1 MRGHKK
7 SGGLRAESGGL
18 RAEGGE
24 MMDKEMYRFEKLD
37 VWKKGLELSDRLFD
51 IADRTDMKHCYRF
64 SEQLRAA
71 AMSITNNIAEGSA
84 STSHK
89 DFAQFLN
96 IARRSVFECVN
107 ILILFERRKYI
118 TLEELDSLK
127 FELSSISKMLTN
139 LRKSLLN
146 PKPSAL
152 RPPLQ

>member
-1 MRGHKK
+1 MN
-7 SGGLRAESGGL
+7 
-18 RAEGGE
+18 
-24 MMDKEMYRFEKLD
+24 DFRFKDLQ
-37 VWKKGLELSDRLFD
+37 VWKDGVEISDLLFD
-51 IADRTDMKHCYRF
+51 IAEQADARKYF
-64 SEQLRAA
+64 KFAEQLRAA
-71 AMSITNNIAEGSA
+71 GMSITNNIAEGSA

-127 FELSSISKMLTN
+127 LELSSISKMLTN

>member
-1 MRGHKK
+1 MWKK
-7 SGGLRAESGGL
+7 SI
-18 RAEGGE
+18 
-24 MMDKEMYRFEKLD
+24 
-37 VWKKGLELSDRLFD
+37 ELSDRLFD

-84 STSHK
+84 STSDK

-96 IARRSVFECVN
+96 IARRSGFECVN

-118 TLEELDSLK
+118 TLDELDSLK
-127 FELSSISKMLTN
+127 LELSSISKMLTN

>member
-1 MRGHKK
+1 
-7 SGGLRAESGGL
+7 
-18 RAEGGE
+18 
-24 MMDKEMYRFEKLD
+24 
-37 VWKKGLELSDRLFD
+37 
-51 IADRTDMKHCYRF
+51 
-64 SEQLRAA
+64 
-71 AMSITNNIAEGSA
+71 MSITNNIAEGSA
-84 STSHK
+84 SNSDK

-118 TLEELDSLK
+118 TLDELDSLK

-146 PKPSAL
+146 SKPSAL

>member
-1 MRGHKK
+1 MSLER
-7 SGGLRAESGGL
+7 RAKG
-18 RAEGGE
+18 RE
-24 MMDKEMYRFEKLD
+24 MMEKEMFRFEKLD
-37 VWKKGLELSDRLFD
+37 VWQKSIELSDKLFG

-84 STSHK
+84 SNSDK

-118 TLEELDSLK
+118 TIEELDSMKL
-127 FELSSISKMLTN
+127 ELSSISKMLTN
-139 LRKSLLN
+139 LRKSLLT

-152 RPPLQ
+152 CSPLK